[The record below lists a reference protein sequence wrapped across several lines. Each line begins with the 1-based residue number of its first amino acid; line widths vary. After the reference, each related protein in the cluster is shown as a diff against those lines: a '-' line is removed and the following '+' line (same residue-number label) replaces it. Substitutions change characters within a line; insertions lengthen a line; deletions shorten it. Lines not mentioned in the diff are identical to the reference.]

1 MILLSFIVGII
12 GGVLIGVVRKHN
24 KLVNV
29 MMKMTY
35 AIELES
41 NAIDRLYKMMEEDE
55 DFNSFLNTLSELNDQ
70 VTPVKK
76 AKKPLT
82 KKK

>member
-1 MILLSFIVGII
+1 MILLSFIVGIM

-41 NAIDRLYKMMEEDE
+41 NAIDRLYKMMEENKE
-55 DFNSFLNTLSELNDQ
+55 LSNFFTIIQEMDDQ
-70 VTPVKK
+70 IKPVKK
-76 AKKPLT
+76 SKKPLT

>member
-1 MILLSFIVGII
+1 MILLSFIVGIM

-41 NAIDRLYKMMEEDE
+41 NAIDRLYKMMEENKE
-55 DFNSFLNTLSELNDQ
+55 LSNFFTIIQEMDDQ
-70 VTPVKK
+70 ITPVKK
-76 AKKPLT
+76 SKKPLT

>member
-41 NAIDRLYKMMEEDE
+41 NAIDRLYKMMEENKE
-55 DFNSFLNTLSELNDQ
+55 LSNFFTIIQEMDDQ
-70 VTPVKK
+70 ITPVKK